1 MADTS
6 KIDFKKIAV
15 EMFSIIF
22 AVMLA
27 LGIEDWMQDRER
39 DDRAALMM
47 ERITAEVQNNRDELK
62 KAIAD
67 NNKFAEGLKKAL
79 RKENTIFEDVSP
91 FIQMSAGSINN
102 SAWSSAQMTNVITYM
117 PIETVGQLA
126 SLYDTQSYYTKFAQG
141 FIQGFA
147 DYSVGVQQP
156 DQMKMVTK
164 KFITNLM
171 IMNSLASNIV
181 DGYDTFLSE
190 RKS

>member
-79 RKENTIFEDVSP
+79 RKENTTFEDVSP